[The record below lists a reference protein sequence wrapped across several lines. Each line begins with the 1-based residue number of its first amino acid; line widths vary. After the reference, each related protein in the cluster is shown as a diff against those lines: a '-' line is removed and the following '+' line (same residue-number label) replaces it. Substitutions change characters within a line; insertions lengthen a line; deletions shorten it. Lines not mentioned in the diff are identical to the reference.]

1 MSNKANFQQK
11 NIVSKV
17 MENKMQTIQTI
28 QEMQNIIS
36 QLKQENKTIGFVP
49 TMGFLH
55 HGHLS
60 LIKKAREENDITI
73 LSIYVNPTQF
83 NNPEDLEK
91 YPRNFKQDQEQA
103 EKEKVDYIFY
113 PNNKEMYPN
122 GQKPIGYTN
131 KFMKGLCASTRPGHF
146 EGVVTIVSKLFN
158 IIQPTK
164 TYFGQKDYQQS
175 LVIKQM
181 IKDLNY
187 NIEFV
192 MCPLIREPDGVAMSS
207 RNAMLTK
214 EQRNNAI
221 VLFKSLLSARELI
234 QDGETNTNTIKE
246 NIKNIINNI
255 EDTKINYIEIRNSET
270 LENIDEINGKVI
282 IALAV
287 FFGKVRLIDNILN

>member
-1 MSNKANFQQK
+1 
-11 NIVSKV
+11 
-17 MENKMQTIQTI
+17 MENKMQIIQTI
-28 QEMQNIIS
+28 QEMQSIIS

-49 TMGFLH
+49 TMGYLH
-55 HGHLS
+55 QAHLS
-60 LIKKAREENDITI
+60 LIRKSREENKVTI

-91 YPRNFKQDQEQA
+91 YPRDFKQDQELA
-103 EKEKVDYIFY
+103 EKENIDYIFY
-113 PNNKEMYPN
+113 PNNTEMYPD
-122 GQKPIGYTN
+122 GQKPIEYTN

-234 QDGETNTNTIKE
+234 QNNETNPNAIKE

-255 EDTKINYIEIRNSET
+255 ENTKIDYIEIRNSDT
-270 LENIDEINGKVI
+270 LEEINQIDETNKNNGNIV